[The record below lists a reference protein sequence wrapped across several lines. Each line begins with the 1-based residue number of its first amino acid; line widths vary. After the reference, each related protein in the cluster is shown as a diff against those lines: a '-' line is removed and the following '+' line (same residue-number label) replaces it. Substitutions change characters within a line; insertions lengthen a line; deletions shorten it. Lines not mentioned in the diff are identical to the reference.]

1 MEKKYYRI
9 EDVAIKTGFTKRAIR
24 YYEDI
29 ELIKPIRAES
39 SYRLYTDEDIEKI
52 LRIKE
57 LRDSLGF
64 SLNEVR
70 EIFDL
75 EMNLK
80 SIFRGEKNKD
90 NVLIE
95 NSIRSIEGQLKLI
108 EEKERTLKKVKGKV
122 VEILQKL
129 KTMNN

>member
-1 MEKKYYRI
+1 MWQSKL
-9 EDVAIKTGFTKRAIR
+9 V
-24 YYEDI
+24 
-29 ELIKPIRAES
+29 L
-39 SYRLYTDEDIEKI
+39 L
-52 LRIKE
+52 KE
-57 LRDSLGF
+57 LYDIMRIL
-64 SLNEVR
+64 
-70 EIFDL
+70 
-75 EMNLK
+75 NLK

-95 NSIRSIEGQLKLI
+95 NSIRSIEDQLKLI

>member
-1 MEKKYYRI
+1 MRI
-9 EDVAIKTGFTKRAIR
+9 
-24 YYEDI
+24 
-29 ELIKPIRAES
+29 L
-39 SYRLYTDEDIEKI
+39 
-52 LRIKE
+52 
-57 LRDSLGF
+57 
-64 SLNEVR
+64 
-70 EIFDL
+70 
-75 EMNLK
+75 NLK

-95 NSIRSIEGQLKLI
+95 NSIRSIEDQLKLI